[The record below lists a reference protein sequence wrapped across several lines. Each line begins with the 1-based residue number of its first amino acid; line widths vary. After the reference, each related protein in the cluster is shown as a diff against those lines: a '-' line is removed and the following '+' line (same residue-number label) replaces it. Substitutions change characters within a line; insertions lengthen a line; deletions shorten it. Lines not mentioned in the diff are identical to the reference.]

1 LGDTTLRRFYALHFL
16 LPFVI
21 VVLRLGHLSMLH
33 QVGSSN
39 PLGRGFHEARVPFHP
54 YYTIKDLVGVL
65 VSLTVLL
72 TLVLLFPDLFAEPE
86 NFMPADPIVTPKHI
100 KPEWYY
106 L

>member
-1 LGDTTLRRFYALHFL
+1 
-16 LPFVI
+16 
-21 VVLRLGHLSMLH
+21 MLH